1 MQNLIDLFKTYP
13 LTEKNPRELY
23 VYYLLNCDLS
33 GFCNHSLR
41 KVAENT
47 QMSLKAVRIAKQKLI
62 EGDMLSA
69 LDRTKMV
76 SGVLLIN
83 PIKITT
89 NDAKLTNK
97 GHNRGTN
104 HTQKGITGAQNNKGE
119 NPECIEIIDYLNE
132 KAGKKF
138 KNSIGKTI
146 KLINARFSEG
156 FTLEDFKHVIDVK
169 VEEWKDSDMSKY
181 IRPATLFSGNFESYL
196 NQELETEHPFIKHL
210 RETQEEAER
219 EIKEEMERY
228 GYKHESQTLFNRG

>member
-33 GFCNHSLR
+33 GFCSHSLR

-47 QMSLKAVRIAKQKLI
+47 QMSLKAVRTAKQKLI
-62 EGDMLSA
+62 EEGMLRAQEGNSMDTIGA
-69 LDRTKMV
+69 KV
-76 SGVLLIN
+76 N
-83 PIKITT
+83 PIKIIT
-89 NDAKLTNK
+89 NDTKLKHK
-97 GHNRGTN
+97 GHKRVTKP
-104 HTQKGITGAQNNKGE
+104 TQKGITGAQNNKDE
-119 NPECIEIIDYLNE
+119 NPECVEIIDYLNE

-138 KNSIGKTI
+138 KHSISKTI

-181 IRPATLFSGNFESYL
+181 IRPATLFSGNFESYR

-219 EIKEEMERY
+219 EIKEEMETY
-228 GYKHESQTLFNRG
+228 GYTHQSQTLLNRG